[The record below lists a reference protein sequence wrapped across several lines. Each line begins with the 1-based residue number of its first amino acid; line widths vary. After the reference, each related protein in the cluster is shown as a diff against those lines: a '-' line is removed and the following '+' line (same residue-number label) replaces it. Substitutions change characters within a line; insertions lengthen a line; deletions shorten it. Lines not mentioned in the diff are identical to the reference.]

1 MKKVSIIVPVYNAE
15 LYLKTCIDSILN
27 QTYQNIELILVDD
40 GSSDNSSTIYNE
52 YLGDPRVNIIK
63 KENGGVSSARN
74 SGIKE
79 ATGDYIMFVDSD
91 DYIELTMIEEYV
103 KYMTS
108 NQMIIGGFNE
118 IYVNKIFR
126 HNPYKQKITEQL
138 EIINLIFHGVE
149 IGGFLFNKIYDSN
162 IIKKHNLYLNEE
174 IHMCEDLLF
183 NINYLFYIEKVTVM
197 PDSLYNYRMR
207 RSSATWSFD
216 ENLYNDLKLCLK
228 TIEQLL
234 ESNDLLDVQFL
245 YYKLNLLYK
254 YSYSDKN
261 EKKSLDYDYKV
272 VMKSKDISI
281 KRKVKLFLMKNMNY
295 IYQIYMKIKI
305 HRNKL
310 FK

>member
-15 LYLKTCIDSILN
+15 LYLKPCIDSILN

-52 YLGDPRVNIIK
+52 YSGDYRVNIIK

-74 SGIKE
+74 IGIKK

-91 DYIELTMIEEYV
+91 DYIELTMVEEYV

-118 IYVNKIFR
+118 IYVNKIFS
-126 HNPYKQKITEQL
+126 HKPDKQKITEQL
-138 EIINLIFHGVE
+138 EMINLIFHGSG
-149 IGGFLFNKIYDSN
+149 IGGFLFNKIYDIN
-162 IIKKHNLYLNEE
+162 TIKKHNIYLNEK

-183 NINYLFYIEKVTVM
+183 NINYLFHIEKVIVIS
-197 PDSLYNYRMR
+197 DSLYNYRMR
-207 RSSATWSFD
+207 KSSATWSFD

-234 ESNDLLDVQFL
+234 ESNNLLDVQFL

-254 YSYSDKN
+254 YSYSDKT
-261 EKKSLDYDYKV
+261 EKKYADYDYKV
-272 VMKSKDISI
+272 IMKSKDISI
-281 KRKVKLFLMKNMNY
+281 KRKIKLFLMKNMNF
-295 IYQIYMKIKI
+295 IYKIYMKIKI

>member
-15 LYLKTCIDSILN
+15 LYLKQCIDSILN

-52 YLGDPRVNIIK
+52 YTTDSRVTIIK

-74 SGIKE
+74 TGIKE

-91 DYIELTMIEEYV
+91 DYIELTMVEEYV
-103 KYMTS
+103 KYMS
-108 NQMIIGGFNE
+108 LNQMVIGGFNE

-126 HNPYKQKITEQL
+126 HNPNKQKINEQL
-138 EIINLIFHGVE
+138 EIINLIFRGTE
-149 IGGFLFNKIYDSN
+149 IGGFLFNKIYDIN
-162 IIKKHNLYLNEE
+162 IIKKHNIYLNEK

-183 NINYLFYIEKVTVM
+183 NINYLFHIGRVIVIS
-197 PDSLYNYRMR
+197 DSLYNYRMR
-207 RSSATWSFD
+207 KSSATWSFD

-228 TIEQLL
+228 QIEQLL
-234 ESNDLLDVQFL
+234 KSNNLLDVQFL

-261 EKKSLDYDYKV
+261 EKKYIERDYRIL
-272 VMKSKDISI
+272 MKCKDIST
-281 KRKVKLFLMKNMNY
+281 KRKIKLFIMKNMNF
-295 IYQIYMKIKI
+295 IYKFYMKTKI
-305 HRNKL
+305 HCNKL

>member
-103 KYMTS
+103 KYMTP